1 MEKDV
6 VGSPIHSAYKF
17 YTVKLLGEHKAVN
30 LYDLGFWNGFLDIT
44 PKSWATQEKKKK
56 KR

>member
-30 LYDLGFWNGFLDIT
+30 LYDLGFWNGLLDIT

-56 KR
+56 R